1 MRKPQLAL
9 PAVGAVA
16 VGEVQAGGVSHWL
29 FSDGRTLPVIRGGA
43 PEDDPPAGG
52 TGGAGGGQP
61 PAGAPPAGQPRTFD
75 QAELDR
81 VAAREKSQGERA
93 GQRKL
98 LQTLGFDPET
108 CKPEDAKKVLDDWRA
123 AQDASKDQATRDR
136 EAAAT
141 DRAAAAED
149 RRQAGA
155 ERHSLAVAQALIAAG
170 LPGDDV
176 ADIGLLVKTEV
187 GADAATV
194 KQAVEDLK
202 KKRPALFGP
211 AAPGGQQLP
220 GGDPGTPGRGAD
232 GGGTGKSGV
241 ARGKAKAQELGW
253 AKQPA

>member
-16 VGEVQAGGVSHWL
+16 VGEVQVGGVSRWL

-43 PEDDPPAGG
+43 PDDGETGSG
-52 TGGAGGGQP
+52 TGAGTGQP
-61 PAGAPPAGQPRTFD
+61 APGTPPAGQPRTFQ
-75 QAELDR
+75 QAEVDGI
-81 VAAREKSQGERA
+81 AAREKSQGERA
-93 GQRKL
+93 GQRRL
-98 LQTLGFDPET
+98 LQTLGFDPE
-108 CKPEDAKKVLDDWRA
+108 KPEDAKKTLDDWRA

-149 RRQAGA
+149 RRQASF
-155 ERHSLAVAQALIAAG
+155 ERHSLAVAQALVAAG

-176 ADIGLLVKTEV
+176 ADIGLLVKAEV

-194 KQAVEDLK
+194 KQAVDDLK

-211 AAPGGQQLP
+211 AAPGGQQMP
-220 GGDPGTPGRGAD
+220 GGDPGTPGRGAG